1 MDGLPLLVG
10 NAQQYQVRK
19 IAANLPMQDGGPSLV
34 PTEVWLVSLLRVRT
48 LSFRHSL
55 ETSAYPRY
63 E

>member
-1 MDGLPLLVG
+1 MGGLQLLVG
-10 NAQQYQVRK
+10 NAQQYQVRR
-19 IAANLPMQDGGPSLV
+19 IAANLPMQDGGPLLV

-55 ETSAYPRY
+55 ETSAYPGY